1 MQQVVTVAPGTGIGF
16 RQIQHETR
24 VKEQAL
30 QQPTDEALL
39 YTLDLERG
47 KSVSSNEVERHF
59 LDSVHKVNV
68 ECSVEGAK
76 DEQDNPIIGKLICY
90 GRKSFEDDL
99 HH

>member
-30 QQPTDEALL
+30 LQPNDEALL

-76 DEQDNPIIGKLICY
+76 DEQDNPIIGKPIYSWRQHC
-90 GRKSFEDDL
+90 KDDF
-99 HH
+99 